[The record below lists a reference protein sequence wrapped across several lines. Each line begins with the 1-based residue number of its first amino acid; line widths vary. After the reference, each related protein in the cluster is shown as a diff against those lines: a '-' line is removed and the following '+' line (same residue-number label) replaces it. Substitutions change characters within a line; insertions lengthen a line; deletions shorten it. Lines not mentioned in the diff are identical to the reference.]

1 MSSLVR
7 LAQVTKKIVRPMP
20 LVQRHISTSKKNQE
34 VCVTNTELT
43 EHEPVIFWININHF
57 NLF

>member
-7 LAQVTKKIVRPMP
+7 LVQISKKVIRPIP

-34 VCVTNTELT
+34 VCVTNTELA
-43 EHEPVIFWININHF
+43 EHEPVIF
-57 NLF
+57 